1 MIERISNMALR
12 DFIYIDKNRM
22 YSLYSQLFE
31 GVVESLVQAVS
42 YSSEEQKKEKK
53 LEETIID
60 ASVKVKNVLL
70 FDHIYNTLEEKM
82 MPHILVIDK
91 TTTKDAIRPTSIIKV
106 SGYVTIEDYEHLSYL
121 MGNFNEIG
129 LALANM
135 QLRNKEEKGKQS
147 NNSIEKYAKDNGLSL
162 DKKFTSSI
170 VTIIENFHGNSM
182 EILVET
188 DNDELNLCFK
198 ALLDQEFLRLPQNTL
213 RNLYGYKP
221 CMKWTMVGEVTD
233 ISYIS
238 GRHQG
243 KAKSV
248 FTEMFKH
255 LNDVDQSFSKATQ
268 DSSDTIR
275 VAPIAVYIEH
285 ESITAA
291 PECTAV

>member
-1 MIERISNMALR
+1 MALR

-31 GVVESLVQAVS
+31 GVVESLVQSVS
-42 YSSEEQKKEKK
+42 YSSEDQKKDRK

-60 ASVKVKNVLL
+60 ASVKIKNVLL
-70 FDHIYNTLEEKM
+70 FDHIYNSLEEKM

-91 TTTKDAIRPTSIIKV
+91 TTTKDDIKPTSIIKV

-135 QLRNKEEKGKQS
+135 QLRSQKEQGIQT
-147 NNSIEKYAKDNGLSL
+147 NNSIEKYAKEKGLTL

-170 VTIIENFHGNSM
+170 VTVIESFHGNSM

-198 ALLDQEFLRLPQNTL
+198 ALLNQEFLRLPQNTL

-221 CMKWTMVGEVTD
+221 CMKWTMVGEVT
-233 ISYIS
+233 YIS
-238 GRHQG
+238 HISERYQR

-248 FTEMFKH
+248 FSEMFKH
-255 LNDVDQSFSKATQ
+255 LNDVDQSFSKTTQ
-268 DSSDTIR
+268 DLFNTVR

-285 ESITAA
+285 ENIATSPEGAA
-291 PECTAV
+291 VQT

>member
-1 MIERISNMALR
+1 MALR

-31 GVVESLVQAVS
+31 GVVESLVQSVS

-91 TTTKDAIRPTSIIKV
+91 TTTKDDIRPTSIIKV

-135 QLRNKEEKGKQS
+135 QLRSKQETGNQSS
-147 NNSIEKYAKDNGLSL
+147 NNSIEKYAKDNGLTL

-198 ALLDQEFLRLPQNTL
+198 ALLDQEFLRLSQNTL

-233 ISYIS
+233 ITYIS
-238 GRHQG
+238 ERHQG
-243 KAKSV
+243 KTKSV
-248 FTEMFKH
+248 FSEMFKRLH
-255 LNDVDQSFSKATQ
+255 DVDQSFSKATEN
-268 DSSDTIR
+268 SFDTIR

-285 ESITAA
+285 EGVTAT
-291 PECTAV
+291 PEGTAVPHLI